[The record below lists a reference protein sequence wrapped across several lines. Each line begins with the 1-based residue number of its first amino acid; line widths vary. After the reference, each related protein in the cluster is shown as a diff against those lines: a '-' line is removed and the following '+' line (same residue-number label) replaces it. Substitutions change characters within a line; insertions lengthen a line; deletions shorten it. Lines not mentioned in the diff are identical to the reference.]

1 MLGQERKQHGKVG
14 RPREAQQILRL
25 PLADCTI
32 LALCS
37 KHCETM
43 VSSSLKWGERV
54 GYCVGLPEDFR

>member
-1 MLGQERKQHGKVG
+1 MLGQETKQHGKVG

-43 VSSSLKWGERV
+43 VSSSLK
-54 GYCVGLPEDFR
+54 